1 MTSET
6 YVGVDV
12 CKRWLD
18 VAVHESRQ
26 AWRVSNDA
34 KGFASLIAK
43 LKEIEPAMIAFEATG
58 GYESRCVK
66 ALCEAGLV
74 VGVVNPTRV
83 RRFAQAMGIAAKTDK
98 IDARV
103 IAHYAS
109 VAQINPRSAQ
119 TPLEERL
126 AAYVERRRQ
135 LLSVVV
141 AEKNRLSTCPE
152 CMQVDI
158 EEHLA
163 WLEERLANLDKD
175 IQACVEQKAEWQERA
190 QIIDSVPGV
199 GAVTASTM
207 VAELPELGQ
216 LNRQKIAALVGVAP
230 FNKDSGP
237 KKGKRKIYGG
247 RAGVRRTLHMAALSA
262 VRFNPVIRAF
272 YQSLLKRGKEKMVA
286 LTACMR
292 KMLVIINVLV
302 REGKRWKYLPA

>member
-1 MTSET
+1 MTSGRN
-6 YVGVDV
+6 VGVDV

-18 VAVHESRQ
+18 VAVHESGQ

-43 LKEIEPAMIAFEATG
+43 LKEIRPGMIAFEATG
-58 GYESRCVK
+58 GYERRCVK
-66 ALCEAGLV
+66 ALGEAGLAV
-74 VGVVNPTRV
+74 AVVNPTRV

-98 IDARV
+98 IDAKV

-109 VAQINPRSAQ
+109 VAPLNAQSAQ

-126 AAYVERRRQ
+126 AACVERRRQ

-141 AEKNRLSTCPE
+141 AEKNRLSSSPE
-152 CMQVDI
+152 CMLSDI

-163 WLEERLANLDKD
+163 WLEERVAKLDED
-175 IQACVEQKAEWQERA
+175 IRACIEQKKEWQERA

-199 GAVTASTM
+199 GPVTATTM

-247 RAGVRRTLHMAALSA
+247 RAGVRGTLHMATLSA
-262 VRFNPVIRAF
+262 VKCNPAIRAF
-272 YQSLLKRGKEKMVA
+272 YQSLLNRGKEKMVA

-292 KMLVIINVLV
+292 KMLVMINAMV
-302 REGKRWKYLPA
+302 RDGKCWRYLPA